1 MSELGQ
7 VLNRA
12 NASVGLVSIL
22 TSLCPS
28 CGYYNK
34 YINRQQPS
42 RGKEIFVEISVQEG
56 CKFVF

>member
-12 NASVGLVSIL
+12 NASVGLASIL